1 MKRGVFVSAFS
12 HLGPEI
18 LEIFPRVDMS
28 EDQEKAI
35 ALKCIPMGGKEGDFI
50 TVHVGDSQ
58 IVSLLTVIPCYK
70 ATEDN
75 RNTYASVGFLL
86 DGDINPVPY
95 KKLLEQ
101 IIDACKE
108 HNLLDANTLKKIPHQ
123 LYKILEQTEVSLDL
137 NEGITVELSLEA
149 KKKDKDGLDLL
160 NDALWR
166 V

>member
-1 MKRGVFVSAFS
+1 MKGVVFVSAFS

-18 LEIFPRVDMS
+18 LGIFPKLVIS
-28 EDQEKAI
+28 IEQEKAI

-50 TVHVGDSQ
+50 TVHAGDFQ
-58 IVSLLTVIPCYK
+58 IASLLTVIPSYME
-70 ATEDN
+70 TEDK

-86 DGDINPVPY
+86 DSDVNPVPY

-137 NEGITVELSLEA
+137 KEGITVELSLEA
-149 KKKDKDGLDLL
+149 KKKDKNGLDLL